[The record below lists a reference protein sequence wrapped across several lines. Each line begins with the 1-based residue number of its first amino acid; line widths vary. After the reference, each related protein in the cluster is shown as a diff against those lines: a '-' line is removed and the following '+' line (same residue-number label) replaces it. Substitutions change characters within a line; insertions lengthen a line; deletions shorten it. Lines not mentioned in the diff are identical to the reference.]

1 MGFGAVLGT
10 HSPSS
15 GLPMSLGSALLGGSP
30 LPPVCCGWV
39 PPGWVTPGGGPSRV
53 LTPSPL
59 CHFQA
64 HSPTPTA
71 AVPGPGLSPPVGTH
85 THTHLCTL
93 YELAGS
99 LSSQHLLPIL
109 PIPPLYPVPVVPKG
123 LRLGTSPPSPPPC
136 SCMAPDTGQRVRL
149 VVLLP
154 QTIKPRW
161 SVQGVLALLPG
172 PAWGSQRS
180 LGRGHCN
187 LHCPH
192 GAVQETRETSKTP
205 LCPPWV
211 HPARPPG
218 PAQTPSGC

>member
-1 MGFGAVLGT
+1 MGQCWGHTPPAQASPCPWGLHCWEAAPSLLSAVAG
-10 HSPSS
+10 SP
-15 GLPMSLGSALLGGSP
+15 PAGSP
-30 LPPVCCGWV
+30 L
-39 PPGWVTPGGGPSRV
+39 GGPSRV
-53 LTPSPL
+53 LTPSPTVSL
-59 CHFQA
+59 PGSLPDADSRC
-64 HSPTPTA
+64 PRTRA
-71 AVPGPGLSPPVGTH
+71 APSRGDTHTH

-99 LSSQHLLPIL
+99 LSSQHLLPI
-109 PIPPLYPVPVVPKG
+109 PPLYPVPVVPKG
-123 LRLGTSPPSPPPC
+123 PGLGTSPPSPPPC

-187 LHCPH
+187 LHCAH
-192 GAVQETRETSKTP
+192 GAVQETRDTSKTP